1 MDPRITDIVPVNS
14 ISERLESLADADGYV
29 FFTGGIG
36 TLAEFA
42 FIWHSLQVA
51 ADFNKPVILIS
62 RGWKKLLT
70 EIKRQQMIKHKYYRI
85 VHLCERAKEAVAIVT
100 NDYSIKYDDPGSIFY
115 KEAVFCNLDGI
126 IVESPEEEFSRLCEN
141 KGYFFRKPDVIAAF
155 RRAERLRSPHEDEFS
170 YASSILESLGVTAKP
185 AADLAAH
192 LSQVKPIPEL
202 HGDAI
207 EMLQYLKA
215 SGFLIGV
222 LSSRPPVQ
230 LQEILSAHAL
240 SDMLDFVGTLD
251 PSAEKPAKGFL
262 EEALAGSGLRK
273 DGIVHIVDVFSADY
287 PGRKAM
293 GVDSIVL
300 DRYLADLAGG
310 QAVTIRSLKELTYL
324 IRHPSV

>member
-1 MDPRITDIVPVNS
+1 
-14 ISERLESLADADGYV
+14 
-29 FFTGGIG
+29 
-36 TLAEFA
+36 
-42 FIWHSLQVA
+42 
-51 ADFNKPVILIS
+51 
-62 RGWKKLLT
+62 
-70 EIKRQQMIKHKYYRI
+70 
-85 VHLCERAKEAVAIVT
+85 
-100 NDYSIKYDDPGSIFY
+100 
-115 KEAVFCNLDGI
+115 
-126 IVESPEEEFSRLCEN
+126 
-141 KGYFFRKPDVIAAF
+141 
-155 RRAERLRSPHEDEFS
+155 
-170 YASSILESLGVTAKP
+170 
-185 AADLAAH
+185 
-192 LSQVKPIPEL
+192 
-202 HGDAI
+202 
-207 EMLQYLKA
+207 
-215 SGFLIGV
+215 
-222 LSSRPPVQ
+222 VQ